1 MLSPVVCGKLGTL
14 DMQGVPTLFP
24 GPREEQSLERVP
36 EPAERARL
44 VKILWWAST
53 YHFSALTCF
62 REHFAKQEQ
71 KKMRRDLGNVSL
83 KSEAALGQSE
93 EPQRDL

>member
-1 MLSPVVCGKLGTL
+1 M
-14 DMQGVPTLFP
+14 DMQGVPTLVP

-44 VKILWWAST
+44 VEIHRWKPTS
-53 YHFSALTCF
+53 HFSALTCF
-62 REHFAKQEQ
+62 REHFAKQTQNE
-71 KKMRRDLGNVSL
+71 MRRGLGNVSL
-83 KSEAALGQSE
+83 QPEQPGCTALGQSE